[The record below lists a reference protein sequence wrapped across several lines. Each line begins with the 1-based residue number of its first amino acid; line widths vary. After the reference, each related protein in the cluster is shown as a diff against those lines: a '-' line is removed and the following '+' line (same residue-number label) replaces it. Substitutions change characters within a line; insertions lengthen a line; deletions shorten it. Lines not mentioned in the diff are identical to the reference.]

1 MTRSPGRWTP
11 ELEQQLRDLHAQG
24 HTLTAIAKQLDRD
37 KGSVS
42 RKAKLMDPPLTWDR
56 SATAAATQAKVLSTK
71 ARRAQ
76 LKSDLLEDAA
86 RLRKQLFASTVVF
99 NFGGK
104 DNTYEERTLNQPPHA
119 DQLKIMQAVS
129 TAITAYD
136 RLEKLDGDNGTAEAV
151 GMLDKIADAIK
162 ATAQTLQERQ

>member
-1 MTRSPGRWTP
+1 MASPGRWTTEQETRLR
-11 ELEQQLRDLHAQG
+11 ELHGQG
-24 HTLTAIAKQLDRD
+24 LTLTAIAKELGRD

-42 RKAKLMDPPLTWDR
+42 RKAKAMDPPLTWDR
-56 SATAAATQAKVLSTK
+56 SHTAAATQAKVLDVK

-76 LKSDLLEDAA
+76 LKADLLEDAA
-86 RLRKQLFASTVVF
+86 RLRKQLFAPTVIF

-104 DNTYEERTLNQPPHA
+104 DNTYEQRELDQPPHA

-129 TAITAYD
+129 TAIGSYD
-136 RLEKLDGDNGTAEAV
+136 RLEKLDGDGGVSDAV

-162 ATAQTLQERQ
+162 ATAQTLQDAP